1 MAVNVVLVVS
11 SVLIANLT
19 HTHAPQT
26 QHTNTNITGVP
37 VYALD
42 GSVILKPD
50 QEIGSNTL

>member
-1 MAVNVVLVVS
+1 MVVDVVLVVS
-11 SVLIANLT
+11 SMLVANLT
-19 HTHAPQT
+19 DTHAPQT